1 MSRGRTLALP
11 ISEPRTGE
19 PAVESVDDSETR
31 DSLLVPSSEADL
43 VVV

>member
-1 MSRGRTLALP
+1 MLALP

-19 PAVESVDDSETR
+19 PVAESVEHSETR